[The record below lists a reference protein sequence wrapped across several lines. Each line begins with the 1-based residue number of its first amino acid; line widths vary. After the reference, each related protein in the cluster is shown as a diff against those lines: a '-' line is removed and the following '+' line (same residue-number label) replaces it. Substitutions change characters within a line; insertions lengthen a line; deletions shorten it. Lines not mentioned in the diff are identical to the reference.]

1 MSFSSRSS
9 MKSMGSGLNSGRRP
23 ATIAK
28 SVTPS
33 AQTYVRSER
42 GEYVGGVGVVGL
54 VQTALGRVEVGGA
67 GGVGHEARLR
77 AREGV
82 QRAGGL
88 RQVGVCV

>member
-1 MSFSSRSS
+1 

-28 SVTPS
+28 SVTPN

-77 AREGV
+77 ARKGV